1 MAIIYKKG
9 QQTQYTGFDK
19 VQYTLGNA
27 IEKIKSAPSR
37 ILDGIEARD
46 KKRQDFKRKKNTKM
60 IENVFGTVDNYNNF
74 ANGTSTKQK

>member
-9 QQTQYTGFDK
+9 QPLEYTGFDK

-27 IEKIKSAPSR
+27 IEKIKSAPRR

-46 KKRQDFKRKKNTKM
+46 KKRQDWKRKRNTQM
-60 IENVFGTVDNYNNF
+60 IENVFGSVENYNKL
-74 ANGTSTKQK
+74 SK